1 MHRAPTANMEE
12 NSLDTFKLL
21 SIKMQQQIWAMKWER
36 FTQVQDQTIPLII
49 QTDSDIIV
57 SANTASGKTEAVFL
71 PIITKIEAGAR
82 AELKVL
88 YISPLKALINNQ
100 FERIEMLCKN
110 CDIQIYRWHGDVG
123 QSQKNKLL
131 KKPSG
136 ILQITPESLE
146 SLFINKTEHLRNLFQ
161 GVEFIVIDEIHTF
174 LDSQRGTQLRSLLS
188 RMETYTRVRPRLL
201 GLSATIRN
209 FDIIQCWIN
218 PKCPEAV
225 QVVEASDEGKELQY
239 SLLHF
244 PVGKDGKIPIDLFED
259 LREVT
264 RNYQSLIFCNS
275 RGTVEET
282 TVMLNRLAEK
292 EGIKEGYFAHHS
304 SIDKAEREYVE
315 KKLATS
321 KTPQSIICTSSLEL
335 GIDIGAI
342 DLVCQ
347 MDTTFTVSSLK
358 QRMGRSGRKQGDA
371 QLLQMY
377 TTRGDSLL
385 QSIAVM
391 KLLLEGWIEP
401 ATGYR
406 VPYDI
411 LFHQIISLCQEF
423 NGITKSQLL
432 HCLEENAAF
441 YNLPQDNIVN
451 VISYMVHTEMLEI
464 IPGCNEYIVGLEGE
478 RLLRGK
484 DFYSVFM
491 VALYYDV
498 YFGIRKIGQLDK
510 GVRFEIGENIILAGK
525 RWTIKTIDTHKNKIY
540 VQAASNGKKP
550 KYLSDPGKINR
561 KIAETMFEVLCS
573 EEQFHYLDATASQSL
588 ERLRRNYERYG
599 ISSNQRVTWELRDN
613 LLFEPFVGTVICN
626 TLIWLLRAVSGLDI
640 KRRSSQIERI
650 ALPKKVNFSD
660 LVQKIC
666 SRDWQE
672 ADLVL
677 YIRKNE
683 WLVTKYSPYLM
694 DELQQDMHFRNEVD
708 LKGALEFLDRHQ
720 FVTISLTD

>member
-1 MHRAPTANMEE
+1 
-12 NSLDTFKLL
+12 
-21 SIKMQQQIWAMKWER
+21 MQQQIWAMKWEH

-71 PIITKIEAGAR
+71 PIITKIEASAQ

-110 CDIQIYRWHGDVG
+110 CEIKIYRWHGDVG

-131 KKPSG
+131 KNPTG

-146 SLFINKTEHLRNLFQ
+146 SLFINKTEHLISLFQ

-188 RMETYTRVRPRLL
+188 RLETYTRVRPRIL

-209 FDIIQCWIN
+209 FDLIKCWIN
-218 PKCPEAV
+218 HKHPEEV
-225 QVVEASDEGKELQY
+225 RVVEASDEGKELQY

-244 PVGKDGKIPIDLFED
+244 SAGKDRKIPLELLED
-259 LREVT
+259 LRDVT

-275 RGTVEET
+275 RGTVEEA

-315 KKLATS
+315 KRLATS
-321 KTPQSIICTSSLEL
+321 KMPQSIVCTSSLEL

-358 QRMGRSGRKQGDA
+358 QRMGRSGRKQGEA
-371 QLLQMY
+371 QLLQLY
-377 TTRGDSLL
+377 TTSGDSLV

-391 KLLLEGWIEP
+391 NLLLEGWIES
-401 ATGYR
+401 ATGYQ

-411 LFHQIISLCQEF
+411 LFHQIISVCQEF
-423 NGITKSQLL
+423 NGVTWGQLL
-432 HCLEENAAF
+432 HCLDENAAF
-441 YNLPQDNIVN
+441 YMLAKHNISDI
-451 VISYMVHTEMLEI
+451 ISHMVDTEMLEI
-464 IPGCNEYIVGLEGE
+464 VPGLNEYIVGLEGE

-491 VALYYDV
+491 VAIYYDV
-498 YFGIRKIGQLDK
+498 YCGIRKIGQLDK
-510 GVRFEIGENIILAGK
+510 GVKFDIGENVILAGK
-525 RWTIKTIDTHKNKIY
+525 LWTIKDMDTKKNKIF
-540 VQAASNGKKP
+540 VQTAVNAKKP
-550 KYLSDPGKINR
+550 KYLSAPGKIDR
-561 KIAETMFEVLCS
+561 KIAEMMFEVLCS
-573 EEQFHYLDATASQSL
+573 EEQFEYLDPNARACLTGA
-588 ERLRRNYERYG
+588 RLKYVFHHV
-599 ISSNQRVTWELRDN
+599 SVNQRIAWELRGG
-613 LLFEPFVGTVICN
+613 LAFEPFVGTVICN
-626 TLIWLLRAVSGLDI
+626 TLIWLLRAVSGMDI
-640 KRRSSQIERI
+640 KRMPNRIERI
-650 ALPKKVNFSD
+650 MLPKDIELSD
-660 LVQKIC
+660 LIEKIL
-666 SRDWQE
+666 SRVWE
-672 ADLVL
+672 EEDLFL
-677 YIRKNE
+677 FIRDKE
-683 WLVTKYSPYLM
+683 WLVTKYSPYLT
-694 DELQQDMHFRNEVD
+694 DELRQKMHMKYEID
-708 LKGALEFLDRHQ
+708 LSGALKFLESYR
-720 FVTISLTD
+720 FVTISLTE